1 MAKRKQRNANAEGGE
16 TVSGYFRKIFADNPK
31 LLEGR
36 NNDVLLQH
44 WLRDNPGEKE
54 VPDRIKK
61 ILQNVKSV
69 LRSQGR
75 KGKKAT
81 HANEPRHVRWESV
94 KTRAVRNASPVSKL
108 EALEEHIDECLSL
121 AKIIDRE
128 KLHDVIQ
135 HLRRARNLV
144 VWQTG
149 E

>member
-1 MAKRKQRNANAEGGE
+1 VPKGKPNKNADSGE

-31 LLEGR
+31 LLDGSS
-36 NNDVLLQH
+36 NTVLLEH
-44 WLRDNPGEKE
+44 WLRDNPGEKV

-75 KGKKAT
+75 K
-81 HANEPRHVRWESV
+81 
-94 KTRAVRNASPVSKL
+94 KTRATAARQASASPQPATVKKAPISKL
-108 EALEEHIDECLSL
+108 ATLEEQIDECLTL
-121 AKIIDRE
+121 ARIIDRE